1 MDDFLCGVATR
12 IVLGIILL
20 GVIVN
25 IADTTYE
32 DGQIDALTGNVKYHL
47 VINPDSTKTWESIK

>member
-1 MDDFLCGVATR
+1 MDDFLCGVVTG

-25 IADTTYE
+25 IAGTTYE